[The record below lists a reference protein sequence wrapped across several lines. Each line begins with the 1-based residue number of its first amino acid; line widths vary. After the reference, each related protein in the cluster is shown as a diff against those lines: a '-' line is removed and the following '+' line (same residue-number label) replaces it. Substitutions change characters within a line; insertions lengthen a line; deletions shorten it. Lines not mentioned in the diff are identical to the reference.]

1 MTARAELTV
10 RHVVI
15 ARVHGRFARWAGAVE
30 LDLEDP
36 TRSSVEVR
44 IDAASV
50 DTQLPTAAPRR
61 TS

>member
-1 MTARAELTV
+1 
-10 RHVVI
+10 VVI